1 MIYKALFTLELSR
14 TSALGTNRLENCKN
28 QNIRNYLYTSIS
40 ESRAKQ
46 ISGVRGVLGRICFY
60 FLVKSLKPFLQ
71 N

>member
-46 ISGVRGVLGRICFY
+46 ISGVRGVLEVEFV
-60 FLVKSLKPFLQ
+60 LVKSLKPFLQ